1 HSGPNKCSRGVA
13 IVFAQLR
20 TQQGQPQLVC
30 NARSRP
36 LFQPIFDTDFLERLG
51 ALDSRG
57 MKNGRA
63 KANFVN
69 RAEQRK
75 SQEFHQVGHGVE
87 LRICVESCACLCP
100 TYFLFKAEFPE
111 KRSKVIV
118 GKQRHMVVP
127 IPSDI
132 AELPWAGQPA
142 QERSGLA
149 QSDVSAM

>member
-1 HSGPNKCSRGVA
+1 
-13 IVFAQLR
+13 
-20 TQQGQPQLVC
+20 
-30 NARSRP
+30 
-36 LFQPIFDTDFLERLG
+36 
-51 ALDSRG
+51 

-149 QSDVSAM
+149 QSDVSAMLCEPQGQSHTEKAATNDSHTRSFSG